1 MTDAS
6 MVSISQIKGMI
17 EKDPEPQGRLISPKQ
32 GAIKYNMSRTSF
44 TKLALQAGSVY
55 KIERVLLID
64 VEKFEA
70 YLENFRLVGLD
81 G

>member
-6 MVSISQIKGMI
+6 MVSINQIKGMI
-17 EKDPEPQGRLISPKQ
+17 EKDPEPQGRFIRPKQ